1 MTTRIWRNEQHSPF
15 LSFLFFF
22 STLTFL
28 ENKVRVTMKKS
39 LLWHAYIIRRIF
51 GSKISC
57 IIYAQARRDFTFKSF
72 LTQRW
77 GFAGSQLGKC
87 RTAAG
92 RLLSNKKKRQ
102 LCSRAVMR
110 CVAVVKLI
118 PLVGLKRSQI

>member
-1 MTTRIWRNEQHSPF
+1 MQNDNQNLAERTT
-15 LSFLFFF
+15 LTVSFLFVFF

-57 IIYAQARRDFTFKSF
+57 IIYAQARRDFTFTSF

-92 RLLSNKKKRQ
+92 QLLSNKKNAS
-102 LCSRAVMR
+102 CAAVQS
-110 CVAVVKLI
+110 CAAWL
-118 PLVGLKRSQI
+118 LSS